1 MTKPSRKK
9 EAVLDLEIYPNYSLF
24 AFQIVGGGKRYI
36 EMRGEANKL
45 SDEDRRTLGG
55 IMRTF
60 ETFGFNSN
68 NFDMPLILYAL
79 SGATAKML
87 CAMANAII
95 GERMSPWRTMMRYNL
110 SKPRGFDHFDL
121 MEPAPAVKISLKL
134 YGGRMHSKRLQDLPI
149 EPNTFLTDSQM
160 DDIREYC
167 MNDLATTIDLRN
179 AIDDRIK
186 LRRIMSAKYGMN
198 FMSKSDAQMAEA
210 IIVQDIENEL
220 GRKIPK
226 ATIPDSVTYNA
237 PDFIQFKTAE
247 LKSVLNLING
257 LEFTVL
263 GNGTVQAPQEL
274 DDVEIRMGTST
285 YKVGIGGL
293 HSQES
298 SQVIVPE
305 DNEIL
310 ADRDVTSFYPNII
323 LMLELFPPQMG
334 RTFLSTYTSLI
345 NQRVAAKKQAGELK
359 KKIKELG
366 DSAPAS
372 MIADFEYADAT
383 NEGLKVCING
393 TYGKLG
399 SSFSLLYS
407 PSSMLAVTMTGQL
420 SLLMLIET
428 LELHGFRV
436 VSGNTDGF
444 VTLVPK
450 DKYDLY
456 DGLCLDWELKTGF
469 NLEETQYKGLYSR
482 DVNNYFALTTYG
494 EIKGKGVFT
503 ADGLKKSPA
512 MTIVSEAVIAYCTEG
527 IEFSETL
534 RACDDIRKFMN
545 VRTVNGGAMW
555 RDQYLGRVVRWIYA
569 PDGSRISYKK
579 NGDKVP
585 KSDGARVLQTLPEEI
600 PSDIDYAQYAA
611 ECDALYKSVT
621 GHSTLQGQLL

>member
-1 MTKPSRKK
+1 
-9 EAVLDLEIYPNYSLF
+9 
-24 AFQIVGGGKRYI
+24 
-36 EMRGEANKL
+36 
-45 SDEDRRTLGG
+45 
-55 IMRTF
+55 
-60 ETFGFNSN
+60 
-68 NFDMPLILYAL
+68 
-79 SGATAKML
+79 
-87 CAMANAII
+87 
-95 GERMSPWRTMMRYNL
+95 
-110 SKPRGFDHFDL
+110 
-121 MEPAPAVKISLKL
+121 
-134 YGGRMHSKRLQDLPI
+134 
-149 EPNTFLTDSQM
+149 
-160 DDIREYC
+160 
-167 MNDLATTIDLRN
+167 
-179 AIDDRIK
+179 
-186 LRRIMSAKYGMN
+186 
-198 FMSKSDAQMAEA
+198 
-210 IIVQDIENEL
+210 
-220 GRKIPK
+220 
-226 ATIPDSVTYNA
+226 
-237 PDFIQFKTAE
+237 
-247 LKSVLNLING
+247 
-257 LEFTVL
+257 
-263 GNGTVQAPQEL
+263 
-274 DDVEIRMGTST
+274 
-285 YKVGIGGL
+285 
-293 HSQES
+293 
-298 SQVIVPE
+298 
-305 DNEIL
+305 
-310 ADRDVTSFYPNII
+310 
-323 LMLELFPPQMG
+323 MG
-334 RTFLSTYTSLI
+334 RTFLSTLRSLLE
-345 NQRVAAKKQAGELK
+345 QRVAAKRQAGELK
-359 KKIKELG
+359 RKIKELG

-372 MIADFEYADAT
+372 MISEYEYADAT

-436 VSGNTDGF
+436 VTGNTDGF

-512 MTIVSEAVIAYCTEG
+512 MTIVSEAVIAYCTDG
-527 IEFSETL
+527 IEFSKTL
-534 RACDDIRKFMN
+534 RACEDIRKFMN

-555 RDQYLGRVVRWIYA
+555 RDQYLGRVVRWVYA

>member
-24 AFQIVGGGKRYI
+24 AFQIVGGGKRCI
-36 EMRGEANKL
+36 EIRGETNKL

-247 LKSVLNLING
+247 LKNVLKLING

-298 SQVIVPE
+298 SQVIVPS
-305 DNEIL
+305 DDEIL

-494 EIKGKGVFT
+494 DIKGKGVFT
-503 ADGLKKSPA
+503 ADGLKKSPG
-512 MTIVSEAVIAYCTEG
+512 MTIVSEAVMAYCTDG

>member
-9 EAVLDLEIYPNYSLF
+9 EAVLDLEIYPNYALF

-36 EMRGEANKL
+36 EIRGETNKL

-87 CAMANAII
+87 CNMANAII
-95 GERMSPWRTMMRYNL
+95 GERLSPWRTMTRYNL

-149 EPNTFLTDSQM
+149 EPNTLLTDSQM

-226 ATIPDSVTYNA
+226 AIIPDSVTYNA

-247 LKSVLNLING
+247 LKNVLNLING
-257 LEFTVL
+257 LEFTIL
-263 GNGTVQAPQEL
+263 GNGTVQTPKEL
-274 DDVEIRMGTST
+274 DDVEISMGTST

-298 SQVIVPE
+298 SQVIVPN
-305 DNEIL
+305 DDEIL

-323 LMLELFPPQMG
+323 LLLELFPPQMG
-334 RTFLSTYTSLI
+334 RTFLSTLRSLLE
-345 NQRVAAKKQAGELK
+345 QRVAAKRQAGELK
-359 KKIKELG
+359 RKIKELG

-372 MIADFEYADAT
+372 MISEYEYADAT

-436 VSGNTDGF
+436 VTGNTDGF

-494 EIKGKGVFT
+494 EVKGKGVFT
-503 ADGLKKSPA
+503 VDGLKKSPA

-527 IEFSETL
+527 VEFSKTL
-534 RACDDIRKFMN
+534 RACEDIRKFMN

-555 RDQYLGRVVRWIYA
+555 RDQYLGRVVRWVYA

>member
-36 EMRGEANKL
+36 EIRGETNKL

-95 GERMSPWRTMMRYNL
+95 NERMSPWRTMTRYNL

-121 MEPAPAVKISLKL
+121 MEPAPAVKVSLKL

-149 EPNTFLTDSQM
+149 EPNTLLTDSQM

-247 LKSVLNLING
+247 LKNVLKLING

-274 DDVEIRMGTST
+274 DDVEISMGTST

-298 SQVIVPE
+298 SQVIVPK
-305 DNEIL
+305 DDEIL

-534 RACDDIRKFMN
+534 RACDDIRKFIN

-555 RDQYLGRVVRWIYA
+555 RDQYLGRVVRWVYA

>member
-36 EMRGEANKL
+36 EIRGETNKL

-95 GERMSPWRTMMRYNL
+95 NERMSPWRTMTRYNL

-121 MEPAPAVKISLKL
+121 MEPAPAVKVSLKL

-149 EPNTFLTDSQM
+149 EPNTLLTDSQM

-247 LKSVLNLING
+247 LKNVLKLING

-274 DDVEIRMGTST
+274 DDVEISMGTST

-298 SQVIVPE
+298 SQVIVPK
-305 DNEIL
+305 DDEIL

-323 LMLELFPPQMG
+323 LLLELFPPQMG
-334 RTFLSTYTSLI
+334 RTFLSTLRSLLE
-345 NQRVAAKKQAGELK
+345 QRVAAKRQAGELK
-359 KKIKELG
+359 RKIKELG

-456 DGLCLDWELKTGF
+456 DGLCLDWELRTGF
-469 NLEETQYKGLYSR
+469 NLEETRYKGLYSR

-494 EIKGKGVFT
+494 EVKGKGVFT
-503 ADGLKKSPA
+503 TDGLKKSPA
-512 MTIVSEAVIAYCTEG
+512 MTIVSEAVMAYCTDG